1 MELYVWKTKQKEKFD
16 GQVCRSAN
24 GMIERSHGTQDL
36 WNVDAHLLTANGHWH
51 ACVLV
56 SALTPHARLA
66 GVLRLV

>member
-1 MELYVWKTKQKEKFD
+1 MDRSAGL
-16 GQVCRSAN
+16 QVCRSAN
-24 GMIERSHGTQDL
+24 GMIERSHGTEDL

-51 ACVLV
+51 AYVLV